1 MPIAYPVIVADP
13 PWETMAGPL
22 RSDVGEGWK
31 FRPGTGASR
40 PLPYASMPVRYMKK
54 LSVEALAADDCA
66 LYLWTIN
73 GHVEDAYDVAR
84 AWGFKPSTL
93 CVWAK
98 NPMGG
103 GLGGSFGIST
113 EFFLYARKGSPAER
127 RTIGTWWNW
136 KRHYINGKPA
146 HSAKPDPFYDLV
158 ESRHDGPFLELFA
171 RRARLGWDYWGDQS
185 LGTAEMAA

>member
-1 MPIAYPVIVADP
+1 MTRYGVIVADP
-13 PWETMAGPL
+13 PWDVMAGPL
-22 RSDVGEGWK
+22 RADVGEGWQ
-31 FRPGTGASR
+31 FRSGTGASL
-40 PLPYASMPVRYMKK
+40 PLSYRSM
-54 LSVEALAADDCA
+54 SVDQIAALQVPAADDCA

-73 GHVEDAYDVAR
+73 AYVEAAYDVAR

-93 CVWAK
+93 LTWAK

-103 GLGGSFGIST
+103 GLGGSWGIST
-113 EFFLYARKGSPAER
+113 EHFLYARCGSPVER
-127 RTIGTWWNW
+127 RHTGTWFNW

-158 ESRHDGPFLELFA
+158 EQHNDGPYLEMFA

-185 LGTAEMAA
+185 LGTAKMAA